1 MEAVRAG
8 EVEYDFVEVMA
19 CPGGC
24 VGGGG
29 QPFRDGSEMAEKR
42 GGMLYDLDKANNIRF
57 SHENSAVK
65 LTYEEYLGEP
75 MSKHCLLYTSRCV

>member
-1 MEAVRAG
+1 
-8 EVEYDFVEVMA
+8 MA

-29 QPFRDGSEMAEKR
+29 QPFRDGVEMADRR
-42 GGMLYDLDKANNIRF
+42 GHMLYDLDKASDIRF

-65 LTYEEYLGEP
+65 LTYEEYLEKP
-75 MSKHCLLYTSRCV
+75 LSKQSHHMLHTNIEDWDLAMLPDEN